1 MVRCSDLN
9 DLVDTWEVRWPNY
22 LNWFGRNPTISNWT
36 VNYIHHFYF
45 PTSFWYPN
53 LAPLESIW
61 PAWRNPFTVWIW
73 RVDHVV
79 PWKKRD
85 EVYRSVYLFNLFL
98 WQFST
103 HKPVVKWTMHL
114 TVVDLCFHQSFQ
126 MFQSL
131 AYLNVTTFMFWVLCT
146 FFVLFWVL
154 NLACPSVNAFSDLL
168 NWERPNTYYWCAIF
182 ELSEILINFIYVWLG
197 IWVDHR
203 RAETSIKRS

>member
-22 LNWFGRNPTISNWT
+22 LNWFGWNPTISNWT

-85 EVYRSVYLFNLFL
+85 EVYRSVYLFNLAFFGSFPHTSL
-98 WQFST
+98 SLNEQCTWPSWTCVSINRSRCSSRLLILTSQHLCFEYFAHFCSIL
-103 HKPVVKWTMHL
+103 VVKFGL
-114 TVVDLCFHQSFQ
+114 SKCERVFRLVKIGRGLIPIIGVS
-126 MFQSL
+126 
-131 AYLNVTTFMFWVLCT
+131 
-146 FFVLFWVL
+146 
-154 NLACPSVNAFSDLL
+154 LL
-168 NWERPNTYYWCAIF
+168 N
-182 ELSEILINFIYVWLG
+182 
-197 IWVDHR
+197 
-203 RAETSIKRS
+203 